1 MVKQSKNHRKAL
13 EAVSAL
19 DLLSSKDAVL
29 KVKDLS
35 YAKFDESVDV
45 DVNLGIDATKG
56 DQVVRGGLVLPHGTG
71 KKVRIVVFAKGD
83 AAVQAEKAGADFV
96 GAEDLIEKI
105 SQGWVDFDFA
115 VATPDMVASIGVLA
129 RILGP
134 KGLLPNKKLGTVTQN
149 VSAIVADLKK
159 GKAFYKNDK
168 QGLVHFSIG
177 KVSFDV
183 NQLQENF
190 ATFMKTLAGSKPA
203 TSKGKFI
210 RKVTISSSMGIG
222 IGVNLEQVS

>member
-1 MVKQSKNHRKAL
+1 MVKHGKKHRNAL
-13 EAVSAL
+13 QLVSNL
-19 DLLSSKDAVL
+19 DLLSHKDAIA
-29 KVKDLS
+29 KVKSLS
-35 YAKFDESVDV
+35 FAKFDESIDI

-56 DQVVRGGLVLPHGTG
+56 DQVVRGGVVLPHGTG

-83 AAVQAEKAGADFV
+83 AATQAEKAGADFV

-105 SQGWVDFDFA
+105 SQGWLDFDFA

-149 VSAIVADLKK
+149 VGAIVADLKK
-159 GKAFYKNDK
+159 GKAFFKNDK

-190 ATFMKTLAGSKPA
+190 VTFMKTLAASKPA
-203 TSKGKFI
+203 ASKGKFI
-210 RKVTISSSMGIG
+210 RKVTMSSSMGVG

>member
-1 MVKQSKNHRKAL
+1 MVKHSKNHRNAL
-13 EAVSAL
+13 EAVSL
-19 DLLSSKDAVL
+19 LGLLSNKDAIN
-29 KVKDLS
+29 KVKGLS
-35 YAKFDESVDV
+35 YVKFDESIDV

-56 DQVVRGGLVLPHGTG
+56 DQVVRGGVVLPHGTG
-71 KKVRIVVFAKGD
+71 KTVRIIVFAKGD
-83 AAVQAEKAGADFV
+83 AAIQAEKAGADFV
-96 GAEDLIEKI
+96 GAEDLIEKV

-115 VATPDMVASIGVLA
+115 VATPDMVAPIGVLA

-149 VSAIVADLKK
+149 VGAIVADLKK
-159 GKAFYKNDK
+159 GKAFFKNDK

-190 ATFMKTLAGSKPA
+190 VTFMKTLTGSKPA
-203 TSKGKFI
+203 ASKGKFI
-210 RKVTISSSMGIG
+210 KKVTISSSMGVG

>member
-1 MVKQSKNHRKAL
+1 MVKHGKKHRNAL
-13 EAVSAL
+13 QLVSNL
-19 DLLSSKDAVL
+19 DLLSHKDAIA
-29 KVKDLS
+29 KVKSLS
-35 YAKFDESVDV
+35 FAKFDESIDI

-56 DQVVRGGLVLPHGTG
+56 DQVVRGGVVLPHGTG

-83 AAVQAEKAGADFV
+83 AATQAEKAGADFV

-115 VATPDMVASIGVLA
+115 VATPDMVAPIGVLA

-149 VSAIVADLKK
+149 VGAIVADLKK
-159 GKAFYKNDK
+159 GKAFFKNDK

-183 NQLQENF
+183 SQLQENF
-190 ATFMKTLAGSKPA
+190 VTFMKTLAASKPA
-203 TSKGKFI
+203 ASKGKFI
-210 RKVTISSSMGIG
+210 RKVTMSSSMGVG

>member
-1 MVKQSKNHRKAL
+1 MS
-13 EAVSAL
+13 SARAH
-19 DLLSSKDAVL
+19 LSF
-29 KVKDLS
+29 
-35 YAKFDESVDV
+35 AKFDESIDI

-56 DQVVRGGLVLPHGTG
+56 DQVVRGGVVLPHGTG

-83 AAVQAEKAGADFV
+83 AATQAEKAGADFV

-149 VSAIVADLKK
+149 VGAVVADLKK
-159 GKAFYKNDK
+159 GKAFFKNDK

-190 ATFMKTLAGSKPA
+190 VTFMKTLSAAKPA
-203 TSKGKFI
+203 ASKGKFI
-210 RKVTISSSMGIG
+210 RKITISSSMGVG
-222 IGVNLEQVS
+222 IGVNLEQVL

>member
-1 MVKQSKNHRKAL
+1 MVKHGKNHRKAL
-13 EAVSAL
+13 QAVSGL
-19 DLLSSKDAVL
+19 DLLSSKDAIVKL
-29 KVKDLS
+29 KSLS
-35 YAKFDESVDV
+35 HVKFDESVDV

-56 DQVVRGGLVLPHGTG
+56 DQVVRGGVVLPHGTG
-71 KKVRIVVFAKGD
+71 RKVRIVVFARGE
-83 AAVQAEKAGADFV
+83 AATQAEKAGADFV

-129 RILGP
+129 KILGP
-134 KGLLPNKKLGTVTQN
+134 KGLLPNKKLGTVTLN
-149 VSAIVADLKK
+149 VGPVVADLKK
-159 GKAFYKNDK
+159 GKAFFKNDK

-190 ATFMKTLAGSKPA
+190 VTFMKTLSASKPA
-203 TSKGKFI
+203 ASKVKSI
-210 RKVTISSSMGIG
+210 EK
-222 IGVNLEQVS
+222 

>member
-1 MVKQSKNHRKAL
+1 MVKHSKKHRNAL
-13 EAVSAL
+13 QAVSGL
-19 DLLSSKDAVL
+19 DLLSNKDAIA
-29 KVKDLS
+29 KVKSLS
-35 YAKFDESVDV
+35 YVKFDESIDI

-56 DQVVRGGLVLPHGTG
+56 DQVVRGGVVLPHGTG
-71 KKVRIVVFAKGD
+71 KKVRIIVFAKGD
-83 AAVQAEKAGADFV
+83 AAIQAEKAGADFV

-105 SQGWVDFDFA
+105 SQGWIDFDFA
-115 VATPDMVASIGVLA
+115 VATPDMVAPIGVLA
-129 RILGP
+129 KILGP

-149 VSAIVADLKK
+149 VGAIVADLKK
-159 GKAFYKNDK
+159 GKAFFKNDK

-190 ATFMKTLAGSKPA
+190 VTFMKTLAASKPA
-203 TSKGKFI
+203 ASKGKFI
-210 RKVTISSSMGIG
+210 RKVTMSSSMGVG

>member
-1 MVKQSKNHRKAL
+1 MVKHGKNHRKAL
-13 EAVSAL
+13 QAVSGF
-19 DLLSSKDAVL
+19 DLISSKDAVV
-29 KVKDLS
+29 KVKNLS
-35 YAKFDESVDV
+35 HVKFDESVDV

-56 DQVVRGGLVLPHGTG
+56 DQVVRGGVVLPYGTG
-71 KKVRIVVFAKGD
+71 KKVRIIVFAKGE
-83 AAVQAEKAGADFV
+83 AATQAEKAGADFV

-115 VATPDMVASIGVLA
+115 VATPDMVAPIGVLA

-149 VSAIVADLKK
+149 VGAIVADLKK
-159 GKAFYKNDK
+159 GKAFFKNDK

-190 ATFMKTLAGSKPA
+190 VTFMKTLGASKPA
-203 TSKGKFI
+203 ASKG
-210 RKVTISSSMGIG
+210 
-222 IGVNLEQVS
+222 

>member
-1 MVKQSKNHRKAL
+1 MVKHSKNHRKAL
-13 EAVSAL
+13 GSANKF
-19 DLLSSKDAVL
+19 DLISSKDAVL
-29 KVKDLS
+29 KVKSLS
-35 YAKFDESVDV
+35 YVKFDESIDV

-56 DQVVRGGLVLPHGTG
+56 DQVVRGGVVLPHGTG
-71 KKVRIVVFAKGD
+71 KKVRIVVFAKGE
-83 AAVQAEKAGADFV
+83 AATQAENAGADFV

-105 SQGWVDFDFA
+105 SQGWVEFDFA
-115 VATPDMVASIGVLA
+115 VATPDMVAPIGVLA

-149 VSAIVADLKK
+149 VGAVVADLKK
-159 GKAFYKNDK
+159 GKAFFKNDK

-177 KVSFDV
+177 KVSFDA

-190 ATFMKTLAGSKPA
+190 TTFMKTLAAAKPA
-203 TSKGKFI
+203 ASKGKFI
-210 RKVTISSSMGIG
+210 RKVTMSSSMGVA

>member
-1 MVKQSKNHRKAL
+1 MVKHGKKHRNAL
-13 EAVSAL
+13 QLISGL
-19 DLLSSKDAVL
+19 DLLSHKDAIA
-29 KVKDLS
+29 KVKSLS
-35 YAKFDESVDV
+35 FAKFDESIDI

-56 DQVVRGGLVLPHGTG
+56 DQVVRGGVVLPHGTG

-83 AAVQAEKAGADFV
+83 AATQAEKAGADFV

-115 VATPDMVASIGVLA
+115 VATPDMVAPIGVLA
-129 RILGP
+129 KILGP

-149 VSAIVADLKK
+149 VGAVVADLKK
-159 GKAFYKNDK
+159 GKAFFKNDK

-190 ATFMKTLAGSKPA
+190 VTFMKTLSAAKPA
-203 TSKGKFI
+203 ASKGKFI
-210 RKVTISSSMGIG
+210 RKITMSSSMGVG

>member
-1 MVKQSKNHRKAL
+1 MVKHGKNHRKAL
-13 EAVSAL
+13 QIVSGL
-19 DLLSSKDAVL
+19 DLLSNKDAIIKL
-29 KVKDLS
+29 KSLS
-35 YAKFDESVDV
+35 HVKFDESVDV

-56 DQVVRGGLVLPHGTG
+56 DQVVRGGVVLPHGTG

-83 AAVQAEKAGADFV
+83 AATQAEKAGADFV

-115 VATPDMVASIGVLA
+115 VATPDMVAAIGVLA
-129 RILGP
+129 KILGP
-134 KGLLPNKKLGTVTQN
+134 KGLLPNKKLGTVTLN
-149 VSAIVADLKK
+149 VGPVVADLKK
-159 GKAFYKNDK
+159 GKAFFKNDK

-190 ATFMKTLAGSKPA
+190 VTFMKVLSSSKPA
-203 TSKGKFI
+203 ASKGKFI
-210 RKVTISSSMGIG
+210 RKITMSSSMGVG

>member
-1 MVKQSKNHRKAL
+1 MVKHGKKHRNAL
-13 EAVSAL
+13 QLVSGL
-19 DLLSSKDAVL
+19 DLLSNKDAIA
-29 KVKDLS
+29 KVKSLS
-35 YAKFDESVDV
+35 FAKFDESIDI

-56 DQVVRGGLVLPHGTG
+56 DQVVRGGVVLPHGTG

-83 AAVQAEKAGADFV
+83 AATQAEKAGADFV

-115 VATPDMVASIGVLA
+115 VATPDMVAPIGVLA

-149 VSAIVADLKK
+149 VGAIVADLKK
-159 GKAFYKNDK
+159 GKAFFKNDK

-190 ATFMKTLAGSKPA
+190 VTFMKTLAASKPA
-203 TSKGKFI
+203 ASKGKFI
-210 RKVTISSSMGIG
+210 RKVTMSSSMGVG

>member
-1 MVKQSKNHRKAL
+1 MVKHGKKHRNALQLVSK
-13 EAVSAL
+13 L
-19 DLLSSKDAVL
+19 DLLSNKDAIA
-29 KVKDLS
+29 KVKSLS
-35 YAKFDESVDV
+35 FAKFDESIDI

-56 DQVVRGGLVLPHGTG
+56 DQVVRGGVVLPHGTG
-71 KKVRIVVFAKGD
+71 KKVRIIVFAKGD
-83 AAVQAEKAGADFV
+83 AAIQAEKAGADFV

-115 VATPDMVASIGVLA
+115 VATPDMVAPIGVLA

-149 VSAIVADLKK
+149 VGAIVADLKK
-159 GKAFYKNDK
+159 GKAFFKNDK

-190 ATFMKTLAGSKPA
+190 VTFMKTLAASKPA
-203 TSKGKFI
+203 ASKGKFI
-210 RKVTISSSMGIG
+210 RKVTMSSSMGVG

>member
-1 MVKQSKNHRKAL
+1 MVKHGKNHRKAL
-13 EAVSAL
+13 QAVSGS
-19 DLLSSKDAVL
+19 DLLSSKDAVAKL
-29 KVKDLS
+29 KSLS
-35 YAKFDESVDV
+35 HVKFDESVEV

-56 DQVVRGGLVLPHGTG
+56 DQIVRGGVVLPHGTG
-71 KKVRIVVFAKGD
+71 RKVRIVVFARGE
-83 AAVQAEKAGADFV
+83 AATQAEEAGADFV

-115 VATPDMVASIGVLA
+115 VATPDMVAPIGVLA
-129 RILGP
+129 RVLGP

-149 VSAIVADLKK
+149 VGAVVTDLKK
-159 GKAFYKNDK
+159 GKAFFKNDK

-190 ATFMKTLAGSKPA
+190 VTFMKTLSAAKPVA
-203 TSKGKFI
+203 SKGKFI
-210 RKVTISSSMGIG
+210 RKVTISSSMGVG

>member
-1 MVKQSKNHRKAL
+1 MVKHGKNHRKAL
-13 EAVSAL
+13 QAVSGL
-19 DLLSSKDAVL
+19 DLLSNKDAIVKL
-29 KVKDLS
+29 KSLS
-35 YAKFDESVDV
+35 HVKFDESVDV

-56 DQVVRGGLVLPHGTG
+56 DQVVRGGVVLPHGTG
-71 KKVRIVVFAKGD
+71 KKVRIVVFARGE

-115 VATPDMVASIGVLA
+115 VATPDMVAAIGVLA
-129 RILGP
+129 KILGP
-134 KGLLPNKKLGTVTQN
+134 KGLLPNKKLGTVTLN
-149 VSAIVADLKK
+149 VGPVVADLKK
-159 GKAFYKNDK
+159 GKAFFKNDK

-190 ATFMKTLAGSKPA
+190 VTFMKVLSASKPA
-203 TSKGKFI
+203 ASKGKFI
-210 RKVTISSSMGIG
+210 RKITMSSSMGVG

>member
-1 MVKQSKNHRKAL
+1 MVKHGKKHRNAL
-13 EAVSAL
+13 QLISSL
-19 DLLSSKDAVL
+19 DLLSNKDAIA
-29 KVKDLS
+29 KVKSLS
-35 YAKFDESVDV
+35 FAKFDESIDI

-56 DQVVRGGLVLPHGTG
+56 DQVVRGGVVLPHGTG

-83 AAVQAEKAGADFV
+83 AATQAEKAGADFV

-115 VATPDMVASIGVLA
+115 VATPDMVAPIGVLA

-149 VSAIVADLKK
+149 VGAIVADLKK
-159 GKAFYKNDK
+159 GKAFFKNDK

-190 ATFMKTLAGSKPA
+190 VTFMKTLAASKPA
-203 TSKGKFI
+203 ASKGKFI
-210 RKVTISSSMGIG
+210 RKVTMSSSMGVG
-222 IGVNLEQVS
+222 IGVNLE

>member
-1 MVKQSKNHRKAL
+1 MVKHSKNHRKAL
-13 EAVSAL
+13 QAVSTL
-19 DLLSSKDAVL
+19 DLLSNKDAIA
-29 KVKDLS
+29 KVKSLS
-35 YAKFDESVDV
+35 YVKFDESVDV

-56 DQVVRGGLVLPHGTG
+56 DQVVRGGVVLPHGTG
-71 KKVRIVVFAKGD
+71 RKVRIVVFAKGD
-83 AAVQAEKAGADFV
+83 AAVQAEKSGADFV

-129 RILGP
+129 KILGP

-149 VSAIVADLKK
+149 VGAIVADLKK
-159 GKAFYKNDK
+159 GKAFFKNDK

-190 ATFMKTLAGSKPA
+190 VTFMKTLSAAKPVA
-203 TSKGKFI
+203 SKGKFI
-210 RKVTISSSMGIG
+210 RKITISSSMGVG

>member
-1 MVKQSKNHRKAL
+1 MVKHSKKHRNAL
-13 EAVSAL
+13 QIISGL
-19 DLLSSKDAVL
+19 DLLSNKDAIA
-29 KVKDLS
+29 KVKSLS
-35 YAKFDESVDV
+35 YVKFDESIDI

-56 DQVVRGGLVLPHGTG
+56 DQVVRGGVVLPHGTG
-71 KKVRIVVFAKGD
+71 KKVRIIVFAKGD
-83 AAVQAEKAGADFV
+83 AAIQAEKAGADFV

-105 SQGWVDFDFA
+105 SQGWIDFDFA
-115 VATPDMVASIGVLA
+115 VATPDMVAPIGVLA

-149 VSAIVADLKK
+149 VGAIVADLKK
-159 GKAFYKNDK
+159 GKAFFKNDK

-190 ATFMKTLAGSKPA
+190 VTFMKTLAASKPA
-203 TSKGKFI
+203 ASKGKFI
-210 RKVTISSSMGIG
+210 RKVTMSSSMGVG

>member
-1 MVKQSKNHRKAL
+1 MVKHGKNHRKAL
-13 EAVSAL
+13 QAVSGL
-19 DLLSSKDAVL
+19 DLLSSKDAIVKL
-29 KVKDLS
+29 KSLS
-35 YAKFDESVDV
+35 HVKFDESVDV

-56 DQVVRGGLVLPHGTG
+56 DQVVRGGVVLPHGTG
-71 KKVRIVVFAKGD
+71 RKVRIVVFARGE

-105 SQGWVDFDFA
+105 SQGWVDFEFA

-129 RILGP
+129 KILGP

-149 VSAIVADLKK
+149 VGAVVADLKK
-159 GKAFYKNDK
+159 GKAFFKNDK

-177 KVSFDV
+177 KVSFDA

-190 ATFMKTLAGSKPA
+190 VTFMKTLSASKPA
-203 TSKGKFI
+203 ASKGKFI
-210 RKVTISSSMGIG
+210 RKITMSSSMGVG
-222 IGVNLEQVS
+222 IGVNLEQVL

>member
-1 MVKQSKNHRKAL
+1 MVKHGKNHRKAL
-13 EAVSAL
+13 QAVSGL
-19 DLLSSKDAVL
+19 DLLSNKDAIVKL
-29 KVKDLS
+29 KSLS

-56 DQVVRGGLVLPHGTG
+56 DQVVRGGVVLPHGTG
-71 KKVRIVVFAKGD
+71 RKVRIVVFARGE

-129 RILGP
+129 KILGP

-149 VSAIVADLKK
+149 VGSVVADLKK
-159 GKAFYKNDK
+159 GKAFFKNDK

-190 ATFMKTLAGSKPA
+190 VTFMKTLHAAKPA
-203 TSKGKFI
+203 ASKGKFI
-210 RKVTISSSMGIG
+210 RKVTISSSMGVG

>member
-1 MVKQSKNHRKAL
+1 MVKHGKKHRNAL
-13 EAVSAL
+13 QLVSNL
-19 DLLSSKDAVL
+19 DLLSHKDAIA
-29 KVKDLS
+29 KVKSLS
-35 YAKFDESVDV
+35 FAKFDESIDI

-56 DQVVRGGLVLPHGTG
+56 DQVVRGGVVLPHGTG

-83 AAVQAEKAGADFV
+83 AATQAEKAGADFV

-115 VATPDMVASIGVLA
+115 VATPDMVAPIGVLA

-149 VSAIVADLKK
+149 VGAIVADLKK
-159 GKAFYKNDK
+159 GKAFFKNDK

-190 ATFMKTLAGSKPA
+190 VTFMKTLAACKPA
-203 TSKGKFI
+203 ASKGKFI
-210 RKVTISSSMGIG
+210 RKVTMSSSMGVG

>member
-1 MVKQSKNHRKAL
+1 MVKHGKKHRNAL
-13 EAVSAL
+13 QLVSNL
-19 DLLSSKDAVL
+19 DLLSYKDAIA
-29 KVKDLS
+29 KVKSLS
-35 YAKFDESVDV
+35 FAKFDESIDI

-56 DQVVRGGLVLPHGTG
+56 DQVVRGGVVLPHGTG

-83 AAVQAEKAGADFV
+83 AATQAEKAGADFV

-115 VATPDMVASIGVLA
+115 VATPDMVAPIGVLA

-149 VSAIVADLKK
+149 VGAIVADLKK
-159 GKAFYKNDK
+159 GKAFFKNDK

-190 ATFMKTLAGSKPA
+190 VTFMKTLAASKPA
-203 TSKGKFI
+203 ASKGKFI
-210 RKVTISSSMGIG
+210 RKVTMSSSMGVG